1 MKLAD
6 VSIRRPVLATVMI
19 AVLVVF
25 GLVSYPGI
33 GVDLFP
39 EVEFPIVTVTAV
51 YPGADPETVES
62 RVIDK
67 LEESL
72 STINGIKTLRS
83 TSSENVGVI
92 FIQFELERKADQA
105 VQDVRDKIAVAQK
118 QLPPDLEPPIV
129 EKFDVGAAPVMYLA
143 VAGNVSSRELSR
155 VADDV
160 VKQRI
165 QTIQGVGGVELVGS
179 QDREVHVWLEPERLD
194 TYGLSVADVVSALRT
209 QNVEI
214 PGGRLNAPGR
224 ELVVKT
230 RGQVR
235 GPRELANIVVSF
247 AGGAAVR
254 VGDVARVEDG
264 LEEKRSHAA
273 IDDKAAV
280 ALVVRKQSGANT
292 VEVAHAV
299 HKALEQLRKDLPKGV
314 ALTVPTDNS
323 PYIEHA
329 IHDVQFD
336 LAFGAVL
343 AVVIVLF
350 FLHDWRATLI
360 SALALP
366 SSVVA
371 TFAFVKL
378 MGFTFNNM
386 TMLALSL
393 SIGILIDD
401 AIVVIENIHRHLEMG
416 KSPMKAAA
424 DATAEIGLAVIAT
437 TASIVAVF
445 VPVAT
450 MRGIIGRFF
459 LQFGLTVAFAV
470 VVSLFVAFTLTP
482 MLSARML
489 TAHSGTKSWLGRGID
504 RFLSK
509 IDAGYRAVLGV
520 AVARPKLTLAIAAV
534 IFVASLGLGR
544 FVPFEFLPP
553 DDRGQFNVK
562 VELPTGTSLDR
573 TMAYAEGIGRE
584 LRAIPGVGST
594 FSTIGAGAQGEV
606 NRAEIVV
613 NLVPRRQRK
622 YSQLQAID
630 FARSALSSRKDA
642 VIAVEAI
649 SPVGGGGAGG
659 FRASIVQFNIR
670 GDDYDALNKS
680 ATEIIDELRKRGG
693 YVDLDTTFRGG
704 KPEVTIN
711 IDRDRAA
718 DLGVPVAA
726 IAAALRTYFAGEKA
740 TEIVSQG
747 ERVDVRVRLEAAYR
761 TRVESIRALKV
772 RSSSGQLVD
781 LSNIVDVGTGTGA
794 AKIDRQ
800 NRQRQITVL
809 SNLQGKALGQAL
821 QEIEGVAGA
830 KLGPGTPR
838 DFAGQGDIMRES
850 AGYMVVA
857 LVLAIVLTYLILA
870 AQFESFMHPFTIM
883 MSLPLS
889 LVGALGGLLV
899 GRMSLNIFSMIG
911 VIMLMGLVT
920 KNAILLVDYTNTLRR
935 EGRSRTEALLA
946 AGPVRL
952 RPILMTT
959 GAMIFGMIPVALA
972 LSEGGEQ
979 RAPMA
984 AAVIGGLITST
995 MLTLLVVP
1003 AAYSVLDDVA
1013 VRVRRLV
1020 TSTPI
1025 VDHDAAAPGE

>member
-6 VSIRRPVLATVMI
+6 VSIRRPVLATVMV

-25 GLVSYPGI
+25 GLVAYPQI

-67 LEESL
+67 LEESF

-83 TSSENVGVI
+83 TSAENVGVV

-105 VQDVRDKIAVAQK
+105 VQDVRDKVAVAQRE
-118 QLPPDLEPPIV
+118 LPPDLEPPVV
-129 EKFDVGAAPVMYLA
+129 EKFDVGAAPIMYLA
-143 VAGNVSSRELSR
+143 VAGSVPTRELTH
-155 VADDV
+155 VADDI

-165 QTIQGVGGVELVGS
+165 QTLQGVGGVELVGA
-179 QDREVHVWLEPERLD
+179 QDREVHVWLDPNRLD
-194 TYGLSVADVVSALRT
+194 SYGLSVAEVVTALRT

-214 PGGRLNAPGR
+214 PGGRLNTPGR
-224 ELVVKT
+224 ELIVKT

-235 GPRELANIVVSF
+235 GARELSNIVITF

-254 VGDVARVEDG
+254 IGDVARVEDG
-264 LEEKRSHAA
+264 VEEKRSHAA
-273 IDDKAAV
+273 IDGKSAV

-299 HKALEQLRKDLPKGV
+299 HKALDKIRKDLPAGIT
-314 ALTVPTDNS
+314 LSVPTDNS

-343 AVVIVLF
+343 AVIIVLF
-350 FLHDWRATLI
+350 FLHDWRATFI

-366 SSVVA
+366 SSVIA
-371 TFAFVKL
+371 TFAFVKV

-416 KSPMKAAA
+416 KPPAKAAA

-470 VVSLFVAFTLTP
+470 IVSLFVAFTLTP

-504 RFLSK
+504 RFLSR
-509 IDAGYRAVLGV
+509 IDSAYRVVLGG
-520 AVARPKLTLAIAAV
+520 AIARPKLTMLVAAILF
-534 IFVASLGLGR
+534 IASLGMGK

-562 VELPTGTSLDR
+562 VELPTGTSLEQ
-573 TMAYAEGIGRE
+573 TMSYVEGVAAEMRQ
-584 LRAIPGVGST
+584 IPGVAST
-594 FSTIGAGAQGEV
+594 FATIGAGAQGEV
-606 NRAEIVV
+606 NRGEIVV
-613 NLVPRRQRK
+613 NLVPKKQRR
-622 YSQLQAID
+622 YSQLEALN
-630 FARSALSSRKDA
+630 FARRKLASRTDA
-642 VIAVEAI
+642 VIAVEQI

-659 FRASIVQFNIR
+659 FRQSMIQFNLR
-670 GDDYDALNKS
+670 GNDYDALNKS
-680 ATEIIDELRKRGG
+680 ASEITEDLKKTGG
-693 YVDLDTTFRGG
+693 FVDLDTTYRGG
-704 KPEVTIN
+704 KPEVAID

-726 IAAALRTYFAGEKA
+726 IASTLRTYFAGEKV
-740 TEIVSQG
+740 TEIVAGG
-747 ERVDVRVRLEAAYR
+747 ERTDVRVRLEESFRARA
-761 TRVESIRALKV
+761 ESILALKV
-772 RSSSGQLVD
+772 RASSGQLVD
-781 LSNIVDVGTGTGA
+781 LSSIVALSAGSGA
-794 AKIDRQ
+794 SKIDRQ
-800 NRQRQITVL
+800 NRQRQVTIL
-809 SNLQGKALGQAL
+809 ANLQGKALGQAMSEVERTAAQRL
-821 QEIEGVAGA
+821 P
-830 KLGPGTPR
+830 PGTPT
-838 DFAGQGDIMRES
+838 DFAGQADIMRES
-850 AGYMVVA
+850 VGYMVLA
-857 LVLAIVLTYLILA
+857 LVLAIVLTYLVLA
-870 AQFESFMHPFTIM
+870 AQFESFVHPFTIM

-889 LVGALGGLLV
+889 LIGALGGLLV
-899 GRMSLNIFSMIG
+899 GRMTLNIFSMIG

-935 EGRSRTEALLA
+935 QGLDRTEALLK

-959 GAMIFGMIPVALA
+959 GAMVFGMIPVALA

-984 AAVIGGLITST
+984 AAVIGGLLTST
-995 MLTLLVVP
+995 LLTLIVVP
-1003 AAYSVLDDVA
+1003 AVYSVFDDVA
-1013 VRVRRLV
+1013 ARLRRLV
-1020 TSTPI
+1020 TSTPL
-1025 VDHDAAAPGE
+1025 VDHAAPGE

>member
-6 VSIRRPVLATVMI
+6 ISIRRPVLATVMV

-25 GLVSYPGI
+25 GLVAYPGI

-83 TSSENVGVI
+83 TSAENVGVL

-105 VQDVRDKIAVAQK
+105 VQDVRDKIAVAQR

-143 VAGNVSSRELSR
+143 VAGSVPPRELSR
-155 VADDV
+155 IADDV
-160 VKQRI
+160 VKQKI
-165 QTIQGVGGVELVGS
+165 QTLQGVGGVELVGS
-179 QDREVHVWLEPERLD
+179 QDREIHVWLEPERLD
-194 TYGLSVADVVSALRT
+194 TYGLSVPDVVTALRT

-235 GPRELANIVVSF
+235 GPRELADIVVTF

-264 LEEKRSHAA
+264 VEEKRSHAA
-273 IDDKAAV
+273 IDDKSAV

-299 HKALEQLRKDLPKGV
+299 HKALDRLRKDLPKGV
-314 ALTVPTDNS
+314 TLTVPTDNS

-416 KSPMKAAA
+416 KPPAKAAA

-450 MRGIIGRFF
+450 MRGLIGRFF

-470 VVSLFVAFTLTP
+470 IVSLFVAFTLTP

-489 TAHSGTKSWLGRGID
+489 TVHSATKSWLGRGID
-504 RFLSK
+504 HFLSK
-509 IDAGYRAVLGV
+509 IDAVYRGVLRLAIG
-520 AVARPKLTLAIAAV
+520 RPKLTLVVAAV
-534 IFVASLGLGR
+534 VFFASLGLGR

-553 DDRGQFNVK
+553 DDRSQFNVK

-584 LRAIPGVGST
+584 LRAIPGVSST

-613 NLVPRRQRK
+613 NLVPRKQRR
-622 YSQLQAID
+622 YSQTEAMN
-630 FARSALSSRKDA
+630 FARRELGRRKDA
-642 VIAVEAI
+642 VIAVEVI
-649 SPVGGGGAGG
+649 SPIGGGGAGG
-659 FRASIVQFNIR
+659 FRQSMVQFNIR
-670 GDDYDALNKS
+670 GDNYDALNKS
-680 ATEIIDELRKRGG
+680 ANEVIEELRKKGG

-704 KPEVTIN
+704 KPEVAIN

-740 TEIVSQG
+740 TEVVSQG
-747 ERVDVRVRLEAAYR
+747 QRVDVRVRLDESYR
-761 TRVESIRALKV
+761 QRVESIRALKV
-772 RSSSGQLVD
+772 RSASGQLVD
-781 LSNIVDVGTGTGA
+781 LSNIVDIGTGTGA

-809 SNLQGKALGQAL
+809 ANLQGKALGQAL
-821 QEIEGVAGA
+821 QEVEGAA
-830 KLGPGTPR
+830 STKLDPSTPR
-838 DFAGQGDIMRES
+838 DFAGQGDMMRES
-850 AGYMVVA
+850 AGYMLLA

-889 LVGALGGLLV
+889 LIGALGGLLI
-899 GRMSLNIFSMIG
+899 GRMTLNIFSMIG

-935 EGRSRTEALLA
+935 EGLSRTEALLK

-1003 AAYSVLDDVA
+1003 AAYSVLDNLA
-1013 VRVRRLV
+1013 ARLRRLV

-1025 VDHDAAAPGE
+1025 VDHAPGE

>member
-25 GLVSYPGI
+25 GLVAYPGI

-83 TSSENVGVI
+83 TSAENVGVL
-92 FIQFELERKADQA
+92 FIQFELERKAEQA

-143 VAGNVSSRELSR
+143 VAGNLSSRELSR
-155 VADDV
+155 IADDV
-160 VKQRI
+160 VKQKI
-165 QTIQGVGGVELVGS
+165 QTIQGVGGVELVGA
-179 QDREVHVWLEPERLD
+179 QDREIHVWLEPERLD
-194 TYGLSVADVVSALRT
+194 TYGLSVTDVVTALRT

-230 RGQVR
+230 RGQVH
-235 GPRELANIVVSF
+235 GPRELADIVVSF
-247 AGGAAVR
+247 AAGTAVR

-264 LEEKRSHAA
+264 VEEKRSHAA
-273 IDDKAAV
+273 IDEKAAV

-416 KSPMKAAA
+416 KPPMKAAA

-450 MRGIIGRFF
+450 MRGLIGRFF

-470 VVSLFVAFTLTP
+470 IVSLFVAFTLTP

-489 TAHSGTKSWLGRGID
+489 TAHTGTKSWVGRGID

-509 IDAGYRAVLGV
+509 IDAAYKRVLGV
-520 AVARPKLTLAIAAV
+520 ALDRPKVTLVVAAG
-534 IFVASLGLGR
+534 IFLASLGLGR

-573 TMAYAEGIGRE
+573 TMAYADGVARE
-584 LRAIPGVGST
+584 LRTIPGVAST

-606 NRAEIVV
+606 NRAEIVT
-613 NLVPRRQRK
+613 NLVPRRERK
-622 YSQLQAID
+622 YSQTQAIN

-642 VIAVEAI
+642 IIAVEAI
-649 SPVGGGGAGG
+649 SPIGSGGGG
-659 FRASIVQFNIR
+659 FRASVVQFNIR
-670 GDDYDALNKS
+670 GNDYDGLNKS
-680 ATEIIDELRKRGG
+680 ATEIIEELRNRGG

-740 TEIVSQG
+740 TEVVSQG
-747 ERVDVRVRLEAAYR
+747 ERVDVRVRLEESYR
-761 TRVESIRALKV
+761 ARVESIRALKV
-772 RSSSGQLVD
+772 RSTSGQLVD

-800 NRQRQITVL
+800 NRQRQITIL
-809 SNLQGKALGQAL
+809 SNLQGKALGQAI
-821 QEIEGVAGA
+821 QEIEGVAAA

-850 AGYMVVA
+850 AGYMVIA
-857 LVLAIVLTYLILA
+857 LILAIVLTYLILA

-883 MSLPLS
+883 VSLPLS
-889 LVGALGGLLV
+889 LVGALGGLIV
-899 GRMSLNIFSMIG
+899 GRMTMNIFSMIG

-935 EGRSRTEALLA
+935 EGRSRREALLT

-1013 VRVRRLV
+1013 VRLRRLV
-1020 TSTPI
+1020 TSTPL
-1025 VDHDAAAPGE
+1025 VDHAAPGE